1 MILASLGTDKR
12 FCLQVHLERRGQSL
26 LGRPLGF
33 HRMMSVTLRFRCWS
47 TQRGA
52 WLAIQTGSR
61 SSEPVGTPGL
71 GRLDRH
77 FCPGTCL
84 PARPSGWPT
93 FRLFSDVQL
102 RGHASLPL
110 WAFVSRN
117 ARLSGKGRWGWK
129 PPCFVAFLSRGES
142 WPRLS
147 HSFFQTLLISE
158 ASPARLLCFKH
169 FLSCYFLEL
178 LIFNQLSFVMNDTSK
193 KNVP

>member
-1 MILASLGTDKR
+1 MPGWPYRLVPAL
-12 FCLQVHLERRGQSL
+12 LSL
-26 LGRPLGF
+26 LGPQAWGGWTDTSVLVPASRPVPL
-33 HRMMSVTLRFRCWS
+33 
-47 TQRGA
+47 
-52 WLAIQTGSR
+52 
-61 SSEPVGTPGL
+61 VGL
-71 GRLDRH
+71 H
-77 FCPGTCL
+77 
-84 PARPSGWPT
+84 SG
-93 FRLFSDVQL
+93 LFSDVQL

-117 ARLSGKGRWGWK
+117 VRLSGKGRWGWK

-193 KNVP
+193 KHVPCLFL